1 MIIKTKNLYISL
13 IENNDLLDILEVYNS
28 NIKFLQAHMGD
39 KSVDNK
45 WLEEEIESMKEA
57 GFYSCKVVAKKEEK
71 IIGLLDFSLKEE
83 AYLSLLMI
91 HDSYKN
97 KGYGKEIYLEVE
109 KYIKAN
115 QCKSIRIDV
124 VTNYDENV
132 LAFWKLNGFK
142 VIENIELNWTGKMLP
157 AAVMKKY
164 L

>member
-1 MIIKTKNLYISL
+1 MIIKTENINVGLVEKN
-13 IENNDLLDILEVYNS
+13 DVVDILGVYNS
-28 NIKFLQAHMGD
+28 NIKFLQAHMGN

-45 WLEEEIESMKEA
+45 WLEEEIESMKKA
-57 GFYSCKVVAKKEEK
+57 GFYSCKVVDKKAEK

-97 KGYGKEIYLEVE
+97 KGYGKEIYFEFE
-109 KYIKAN
+109 RYIRSSGCKA
-115 QCKSIRIDV
+115 IRIDV
-124 VTNYDENV
+124 VTSYDKNV
-132 LAFWKLNGFK
+132 LEFWKHNGFK
-142 VIENIELNWTGKMLP
+142 VIDNIELNWTGKMLP